1 VRTVE
6 GSIVLPADIAA
17 TTARS
22 VLVEARD
29 VSVMDAPST
38 VVAETRMTDVPV
50 GPGERIPFRLDV
62 PEVDPSRTLSVRA
75 HVSLDGTPAITTG
88 DALSVTHIPLPAAG
102 PVDRLDVPLRTV

>member
-6 GSIVLPADIAA
+6 GSIVLPADIPS

-29 VSVMDAPST
+29 VSVIDAPST
-38 VVAETRMTDVPV
+38 VVAETRLSDVPV
-50 GPGERIPFRLDV
+50 APGERIPFRLDV
-62 PEVDPSRTLSVRA
+62 PDVDPSRTLSVRA
-75 HVSLDGTPAITTG
+75 HVSLDGTAAISPG

-102 PVDRLDVPLRTV
+102 AVNGLDVPVRTV